1 MKDLILALLFFII
14 VGFGIGLTEW
24 VVEHYVTELG
34 IVVGALTVYGFY
46 RAFKFAWKM
55 K

>member
-1 MKDLILALLFFII
+1 MKGLIAGILFFTVI
-14 VGFGIGLTEW
+14 GFGIGIIEYL
-24 VVEHYVTELG
+24 VEGYATELTIG
-34 IVVGALTVYGFY
+34 VAALTVYGFY